1 MKTSKKN
8 SKVQVALASIAAA
21 GITALT
27 LSGCAL
33 GPNFERA
40 AAPDVTGYVAADH
53 LASAGGP
60 GVEYGG
66 EIAGEWYS
74 LFHSDALR
82 QLAHEALSNN
92 PDLEA
97 ARHGLLAAQQELRAV
112 SGARYPQIDA
122 LASVARAH
130 ANGSL
135 LYEPANAFTATADLY
150 SIGPTLSYRLDVFG
164 GVRRA
169 IESQAASTAYQHE
182 QALNVYVSLVNQVVV
197 TAFNYVSMRAQMDVT
212 RCLVEDLQ
220 SQLEL
225 AAQLERSGKTTHS
238 DVLQAQAQLANTRAT
253 LPELEQALAHYRN
266 GLARLTG
273 ASPTQFQMPN
283 LTLRDF
289 SLPEQLPVS
298 LPSDLVRQR
307 PDILAAEDL
316 LRQTCAEIGVA
327 EAARFP
333 SFTLSA
339 SYAQQTTRLNELF
352 TRPGGVW
359 SAGLDMAAPIF
370 RGGELSARAKE
381 ARERY
386 AQAEADYRGT
396 VLTALVEVAD
406 GLEALHNDAASS
418 AQHTAAVAA
427 NTANRDLAEAQF
439 RAGKVTELEVL
450 IAEEQ
455 YRGAALAQVRADAQR
470 FADVAELF
478 RALGGGWWNAP
489 TDPLMLPTATSESA
503 VSR

>member
-1 MKTSKKN
+1 MK
-8 SKVQVALASIAAA
+8 
-21 GITALT
+21 
-27 LSGCAL
+27 
-33 GPNFERA
+33 
-40 AAPDVTGYVAADH
+40 GYVAADNH
-53 LASAGGP
+53 ASADGP
-60 GVEYGG
+60 GLEYGG
-66 EIAGEWYS
+66 EIAAEWFS
-74 LFHSDALR
+74 LFHSAALQ
-82 QLAHEALSNN
+82 QLVHEALDKS

-122 LASVARAH
+122 AASTGRSH

-135 LYEPANAFTATADLY
+135 LYAPANAFNATADLY
-150 SIGPTLSYRLDVFG
+150 SIGPTLAYHLDVLG

-169 IESQAASTAYQHE
+169 IESQTAATAYQHD

-197 TAFNYVSMRAQMDVT
+197 TAFNYASTQAQIDVT
-212 RCLVEDLQ
+212 RGLVEDLQ

-225 AAQLERSGKTTHS
+225 VAQLERSGKITRS
-238 DVLQAQAQLANTRAT
+238 DVLQAQAQLASTRAT
-253 LPELEQALAHYRN
+253 LPELEQALARYRN
-266 GLARLTG
+266 ALARLTG
-273 ASPTQFQMPN
+273 SSPPQFQMPN
-283 LTLRDF
+283 LTLKDF

-316 LRQTCAEIGVA
+316 LHQACAEIGVA

-352 TRPGGVW
+352 TQPGGIW
-359 SAGLDMAAPIF
+359 SAGLGMAAPIF

-386 AQAEADYRGT
+386 AQAQADYRGV
-396 VLTALVEVAD
+396 VLTAFVEVAD
-406 GLEALHNDAASS
+406 GLEALHNDAASYTE
-418 AQHTAAVAA
+418 HTAALAA
-427 NTANRDLAEAQF
+427 NAANRDLSEAQF

-450 IAEEQ
+450 IAQQQ
-455 YRGAALAQVRADAQR
+455 YQGAALTQAQADAQR

-478 RALGGGWWNAP
+478 RALGGGWWSAP
-489 TDPLMLPTATSESA
+489 SDPLMLPNAASA
-503 VSR
+503 SAASR